1 MKLLFKKIFSI
12 EGNIGAGKTTLLQ
25 HLEKVIPNAK
35 VIYEPV
41 NEWKNI
47 GGEDLLTYFY
57 KDPKRWAYT
66 FELQSMVSKV
76 RKVKEAI
83 MSDVDI
89 ILLERSIFSD
99 KSFQNVSFLYDRL
112 TPLEME
118 LLDQFKKDFMK
129 DYPALNG
136 VIYIDTDVKECL
148 ERIKKRGRN
157 EEAGIDAEYLTK
169 LEDQFLSTK
178 YGCPMVLIDGK
189 YDEREVD
196 KVTQM
201 VMKFINKSI

>member
-12 EGNIGAGKTTLLQ
+12 EGNIGAGKSTLLK
-25 HLEKVIPNAK
+25 HLEKAIPNARI
-35 VIYEPV
+35 IYEPV

-76 RKVKEAI
+76 RKIREAI
-83 MSDVDI
+83 LSDADV
-89 ILLERSIFSD
+89 ILMERSIYSD

-129 DYPALNG
+129 DYPSLNG
-136 VIYIDTDVKECL
+136 VIYIDTDIKECL
-148 ERIKKRGRN
+148 NRIRLRGRK
-157 EEAGIDAEYLTK
+157 EEQGIDTEYLAK

-178 YGCPMVLIDGK
+178 YGCTMLMIDGK
-189 YDEREVD
+189 YDQKDVD

-201 VMKFINKSI
+201 VMKFIDKSV

>member
-25 HLEKVIPNAK
+25 HLEKVIPNVK